1 MQRNAK
7 RNPEIQR
14 HAAEKLDELNKARF
28 RREKG
33 IMSPKSD
40 DTRRATDGNK
50 RGGEKNRF

>member
-14 HAAEKLDELNKARF
+14 HAAEKLDEVNKARF

-33 IMSPKSD
+33 IMSPRTGD
-40 DTRRATDGNK
+40 RRRTADGNK